1 MSEPLS
7 DPGAGAGAGADPEA
21 GHPVLVRFGQR
32 VRALRIHADM
42 TQEELALAAGLHW
55 TYVSQIERG
64 KRNLTY
70 KCLARLAEGLGITLS
85 QLVEGQESDH
95 DPGPLPGW
103 ERRMYLQ

>member
-1 MSEPLS
+1 MTEAQ
-7 DPGAGAGAGADPEA
+7 GNAGGSPDPEA
-21 GHPVLVRFGQR
+21 DHPVLVRFGQR
-32 VRALRIHADM
+32 VRDLRIHAGM
-42 TQEELALAAGLHW
+42 TQEELATAAQLHW

-103 ERRMYLQ
+103 EQRMYLS

>member
-1 MSEPLS
+1 VSEAQ
-7 DPGAGAGAGADPEA
+7 GTAGGSTDPEA
-21 GHPVLVRFGQR
+21 DHPVLVRFGQR
-32 VRALRIHADM
+32 VRDLRIHSGM
-42 TQEELALAAGLHW
+42 TQEELATAAQLHW

-70 KCLARLAEGLGITLS
+70 KCLARLAEGLGVTLS

-103 ERRMYLQ
+103 EQRMYLS